1 MHKSAISLVL
11 FLTAVAAFGHAGEVH
26 KYMGTI
32 AALND
37 DGSYTLDTIDG
48 KSVRFEVSKETSYV
62 HADGKKASASD
73 LTKGKR
79 AVVTVATDGK
89 TATSVKLAAAGK

>member
-1 MHKSAISLVL
+1 MHKLAVSLL
-11 FLTAVAAFGHAGEVH
+11 LLLTAAAAFGHAGEVH

-32 AALND
+32 AAVND
-37 DGSYTLDTIDG
+37 DGSYTLDTTAG
-48 KSVRFEVSKETSYV
+48 KSVRFEVSATTTFL
-62 HADGKKASASD
+62 HADGQKATAAD

-89 TATSVKLAAAGK
+89 TATAVKLGGAKP